1 MAQQLPMRTVWR
13 YALATILNIPPYA
26 MLIPLVVVRLSEAG
40 ASATAVGLY
49 ALLPFAV
56 ILLMMPVAAR
66 LYATFGA
73 ALAYR
78 SGLAASSLAI
88 VGTVFAGD
96 YRLLCLCNALV
107 GFGTSLLWTGTESLI
122 ARNAPEDRVGRV
134 TGLYQAGLGVG
145 FAGGPFIAPL
155 FDLGFAQAG
164 AVAIGVMGLAWLPV
178 IGLPWRRTRLPT
190 DGSPPS
196 LGRVLRLAPLLAVVA
211 CAGGLFEL
219 GLNAAAPVQ
228 ALALGLTH
236 EQAVMVVG
244 VIAAGS
250 LLFQVPVGWLADRT
264 GPTAVTGVALTLL
277 LVTSLGLL
285 AAGRYPVLIWPLAFV
300 WGAAGGAL
308 YTLTMIEVGRS
319 HRSQHTTAVAA
330 GIIAAFTLGAVIG
343 PALAGAAID
352 LAPERGLALLLAAA
366 AGVTGS
372 FVIMLRRRQSP

>member
-1 MAQQLPMRTVWR
+1 M
-13 YALATILNIPPYA
+13 
-26 MLIPLVVVRLSEAG
+26 
-40 ASATAVGLY
+40 
-49 ALLPFAV
+49 
-56 ILLMMPVAAR
+56 
-66 LYATFGA
+66 
-73 ALAYR
+73 
-78 SGLAASSLAI
+78 
-88 VGTVFAGD
+88 
-96 YRLLCLCNALV
+96 
-107 GFGTSLLWTGTESLI
+107 
-122 ARNAPEDRVGRV
+122 
-134 TGLYQAGLGVG
+134 
-145 FAGGPFIAPL
+145 
-155 FDLGFAQAG
+155 
-164 AVAIGVMGLAWLPV
+164 
-178 IGLPWRRTRLPT
+178 
-190 DGSPPS
+190 
-196 LGRVLRLAPLLAVVA
+196 LRLAPLLAVIA

-285 AAGRYPVLIWPLAFV
+285 AAGRYPILVWPLAFV

-330 GIIAAFTLGAVIG
+330 GVIAAFTLGAVIG

-372 FVIMLRRRQSP
+372 FVIMLRRRQRPIGAPNRHEEF